1 MPESEKMCSPEKTN
15 FLVYA
20 NNGSQLNDFSDR
32 YEVDKQSWN
41 TSIYMDVSKC
51 GYSVGN
57 QLSITIHNVDA
68 DKLIDSM
75 GKWKNGRCKRWTE
88 QVL

>member
-1 MPESEKMCSPEKTN
+1 M
-15 FLVYA
+15 YA

-57 QLSITIHNVDA
+57 QLSITIRNVDA

-75 GKWKNGRCKRWTE
+75 ENGRTGDVSVGQNKSYDGYDGVKYGSWN
-88 QVL
+88 